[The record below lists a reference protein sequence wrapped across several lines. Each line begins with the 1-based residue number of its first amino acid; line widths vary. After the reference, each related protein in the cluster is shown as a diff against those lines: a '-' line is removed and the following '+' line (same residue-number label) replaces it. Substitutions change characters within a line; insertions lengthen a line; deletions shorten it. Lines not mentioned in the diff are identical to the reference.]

1 MDAVPDGL
9 RVIDENYHIVLANRA
24 YYQQLGLDGENR
36 PASTCYASSHGRSEP
51 CAPTLVSCP
60 LYELRRS
67 NEPVNSVHQHR
78 RSDGGSMEVEV
89 YAAPME
95 VRRDGMVRRYVVES
109 VRDLD
114 TAVQYSHE
122 QKLSEIGRLAAGVA
136 HEIYNPLTSEKM
148 LLSSLQ
154 TLRDP
159 QDKHYDEVGKC
170 LHLVHKEIDRCVD
183 ITGRLLKLSTHSGTQ
198 VQIVNMNQAVSE
210 TFSLLQGEATQ
221 LGVSA
226 VQRLDPS
233 NPRILAREGD
243 FRMVV
248 LNLVQNAFHAMG
260 AGGRLTLTTERADG
274 RILLSVEDTGV
285 GIADNDRRRIFD
297 PFFSRRAD
305 GVRGTGLGLA
315 ISRASVERD
324 GGTIG
329 VSSELGK
336 GSIFT
341 VSYPDPEV

>member
-1 MDAVPDGL
+1 
-9 RVIDENYHIVLANRA
+9 
-24 YYQQLGLDGENR
+24 
-36 PASTCYASSHGRSEP
+36 
-51 CAPTLVSCP
+51 
-60 LYELRRS
+60 
-67 NEPVNSVHQHR
+67 
-78 RSDGGSMEVEV
+78 
-89 YAAPME
+89 
-95 VRRDGMVRRYVVES
+95 
-109 VRDLD
+109 
-114 TAVQYSHE
+114 
-122 QKLSEIGRLAAGVA
+122 
-136 HEIYNPLTSEKM
+136 
-148 LLSSLQ
+148 
-154 TLRDP
+154 
-159 QDKHYDEVGKC
+159 
-170 LHLVHKEIDRCVD
+170 
-183 ITGRLLKLSTHSGTQ
+183 
-198 VQIVNMNQAVSE
+198 
-210 TFSLLQGEATQ
+210 
-221 LGVSA
+221 
-226 VQRLDPS
+226 
-233 NPRILAREGD
+233 
-243 FRMVV
+243 MVV